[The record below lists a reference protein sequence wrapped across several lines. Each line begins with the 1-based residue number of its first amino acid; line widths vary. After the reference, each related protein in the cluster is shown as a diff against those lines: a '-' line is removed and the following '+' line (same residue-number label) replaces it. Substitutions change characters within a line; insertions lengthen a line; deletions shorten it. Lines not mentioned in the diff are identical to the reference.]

1 MLSYDMGKRGNA
13 SRYDYLYRRIRH
25 DIAHGNILPD
35 EKLPS
40 KRALARNL
48 GVSVITVEAA
58 YAQLIA
64 EGYVRAEERRGY
76 FACEL
81 SPVARGGKQDGQCG
95 GQRGGDHLR
104 GIAASGSIPENA
116 IRRPSPAS
124 AGLTQFPAASLERRL
139 ASPGTS
145 ARMAEGVPAFASEG
159 GPATPAPSSES
170 AATALFP
177 TKPGNRVMRRTLVEE
192 SSATLAQA
200 ALGAGSPRLRRAIA
214 AYLREYRGMD
224 VPAERIVVA
233 AGSQTLYQLIIQLLG
248 RDRAFAIES
257 PGYPLLERMYDA
269 QGARCASVPLAA
281 GGIVVAALRESGAS
295 VAHVMP
301 AHQFPDGGRHVR
313 RPPTRFAQLVAN
325 GCGAG
330 VFLRRAARPL
340 HHRRRL
346 RCGIPHVGAPDRA
359 ARERRCG
366 GARHLFEL
374 VHEKP
379 RCGIPHRLYG
389 TPRGPRCAIREL
401 KLGFYS
407 NTVSP
412 LEQLALAR
420 FIEQGHYERHVNRLR
435 THVKRLQD
443 GLVGRVRESPLRR
456 KSRSKGTDRGLYF
469 SMRVRKGTQDRVVGA
484 LQAAGV
490 RLAFLG
496 KGPLAWSDAQAGG
509 VGLRAQ
515 LRESQHRRTRLAV
528 APRGAVPR
536 LPRAWGTLARR
547 GARGGLHL
555 RRGTVVPFSSQRL
568 GSKRSSPAFDWPP

>member
-13 SRYDYLYRRIRH
+13 SRYDYLYRRIHH

-81 SPVARGGKQDGQCG
+81 SPVARGGKRD

-104 GIAASGSIPENA
+104 GIAASDSISENA

-124 AGLTQFPAASLERRL
+124 AGLTQSPERRL

-145 ARMAEGVPAFASEG
+145 ARMVEGVPTFASEG
-159 GPATPAPSSES
+159 GPVTPAPSSES

-177 TKPGNRVMRRTLVEE
+177 YQTWARVMRRTLAEE

-248 RDRAFAIES
+248 RDRVFAIES

-269 QGARCASVPLAA
+269 QGARCAGVPLAA
-281 GGIVVAALRESGAS
+281 GGIDVAALRESGAS

-301 AHQFPDGGRHVR
+301 AHQFPTGVVMSAAHR
-313 RPPTRFAQLVAN
+313 RDLLNWSRMD
-325 GCGAG
+325 
-330 VFLRRAARPL
+330 AARAFSSD
-340 HHRRRL
+340 
-346 RCGIPHVGAPDRA
+346 G
-359 ARERRCG
+359 
-366 GARHLFEL
+366 
-374 VHEKP
+374 
-379 RCGIPHRLYG
+379 
-389 TPRGPRCAIREL
+389 PRGRFIIEDDYDAEFRMSGRPIAPLASVDVAGRIIYLNSFTKSLGAAFRIAYMALPEDLAAQFEL

-420 FIEQGHYERHVNRLR
+420 FIEQRHYERHVNRLR
-435 THVKRLQD
+435 AHVKRLQD
-443 GLVGRVRESPLRR
+443 ELVGRVRESSLAQEVAFE
-456 KSRSKGTDRGLYF
+456 GLDRGLYF

-496 KGPLAWSDAQAGG
+496 KGPLAWSDAQAG
-509 VGLRAQ
+509 
-515 LRESQHRRTRLAV
+515 ESVFALNCESLDIEELV
-528 APRGAVPR
+528 
-536 LPRAWGTLARR
+536 LP
-547 GARGGLHL
+547 
-555 RRGTVVPFSSQRL
+555 
-568 GSKRSSPAFDWPP
+568 

>member
-1 MLSYDMGKRGNA
+1 MLSYDMGERGNA
-13 SRYDYLYRRIRH
+13 SRYDYLYRCIRH

-81 SPVARGGKQDGQCG
+81 SPVARGGRRGG
-95 GQRGGDHLR
+95 ARNRRNARTGGVSGGAAGQRGFASEGATGRH
-104 GIAASGSIPENA
+104 AASPDSDA
-116 IRRPSPAS
+116 AQS
-124 AGLTQFPAASLERRL
+124 PAASLARRL
-139 ASPGTS
+139 ASLRFPAHTLGDSPFSDS
-145 ARMAEGVPAFASEG
+145 AGDPMTFV
-159 GPATPAPSSES
+159 PSSGA

-177 TKPGNRVMRRTLVEE
+177 YQTWARVMRRTLAEE

-281 GGIVVAALRESGAS
+281 GGIDVAALSESGAS

-301 AHQFPDGGRHVR
+301 AHQFPTGVVMSAAHR
-313 RPPTRFAQLVAN
+313 RDLLNWSRMD
-325 GCGAG
+325 
-330 VFLRRAARPL
+330 AARAFSSD
-340 HHRRRL
+340 
-346 RCGIPHVGAPDRA
+346 G
-359 ARERRCG
+359 
-366 GARHLFEL
+366 
-374 VHEKP
+374 
-379 RCGIPHRLYG
+379 
-389 TPRGPRCAIREL
+389 PRGRFIIEDDYDAEFRMSGRPIAPLASVDVAGRVIYLNSFTKSLGAAFRIAYMALPEDLAAQFEL

-443 GLVGRVRESPLRR
+443 GLVGRVRESSLAQEVAFE
-456 KSRSKGTDRGLYF
+456 GLDRGLYF

-490 RLAFLG
+490 QLAFLG
-496 KGPLAWSDAQAGG
+496 RGPLAWSGAQAG
-509 VGLRAQ
+509 
-515 LRESQHRRTRLAV
+515 ESVFALNCESLNIEELV
-528 APRGAVPR
+528 
-536 LPRAWGTLARR
+536 LP
-547 GARGGLHL
+547 
-555 RRGTVVPFSSQRL
+555 
-568 GSKRSSPAFDWPP
+568 

>member
-81 SPVARGGKQDGQCG
+81 SPVARGGQCCG
-95 GQRGGDHLR
+95 KRDGQRGGDHLR
-104 GIAASGSIPENA
+104 GIAVSGGIPENA

-124 AGLTQFPAASLERRL
+124 AGLTQSPERRL

-177 TKPGNRVMRRTLVEE
+177 YQTWARVMRRTLAEE

-248 RDRAFAIES
+248 RDRTFAIES

-281 GGIVVAALRESGAS
+281 GGIDVAALNESGAS

-301 AHQFPDGGRHVR
+301 AHQFPTGVVMSAAHR
-313 RPPTRFAQLVAN
+313 RDLLNWSRMD
-325 GCGAG
+325 
-330 VFLRRAARPL
+330 AARAFSSD
-340 HHRRRL
+340 
-346 RCGIPHVGAPDRA
+346 G
-359 ARERRCG
+359 
-366 GARHLFEL
+366 
-374 VHEKP
+374 
-379 RCGIPHRLYG
+379 
-389 TPRGPRCAIREL
+389 PRGRFIIEDDYDAEFRMSGRPIAPLASVDVAGRVIYLNSFTKSLGAAFRIAYMALPEDLAAQFEL

-443 GLVGRVRESPLRR
+443 GLVSRVRESSLAQEVAFE
-456 KSRSKGTDRGLYF
+456 GLDRGLYF
-469 SMRVRKGTQDRVVGA
+469 SMRVRKGAQDRAVGA

-490 RLAFLG
+490 QLAFLG
-496 KGPLAWSDAQAGG
+496 RGPLAWSGAQSG
-509 VGLRAQ
+509 
-515 LRESQHRRTRLAV
+515 ESVFALNCESLNIEELV
-528 APRGAVPR
+528 
-536 LPRAWGTLARR
+536 LP
-547 GARGGLHL
+547 
-555 RRGTVVPFSSQRL
+555 
-568 GSKRSSPAFDWPP
+568 

>member
-1 MLSYDMGKRGNA
+1 MLSYDMGERGNA
-13 SRYDYLYRRIRH
+13 SRYDYLYRCIRH

-64 EGYVRAEERRGY
+64 EGYARAEERRGY

-81 SPVARGGKQDGQCG
+81 SPVARGGRQGG
-95 GQRGGDHLR
+95 ARNRGNARTGGVSGGAAGQRGFAFEGATGRH
-104 GIAASGSIPENA
+104 AASPDSDA
-116 IRRPSPAS
+116 AQS
-124 AGLTQFPAASLERRL
+124 PAASPARRL
-139 ASPGTS
+139 ASLRFPAHTLGDSPFSDS
-145 ARMAEGVPAFASEG
+145 AGDPMTFV
-159 GPATPAPSSES
+159 PSSGA

-177 TKPGNRVMRRTLVEE
+177 YQTWARVMRRTLTEE
-192 SSATLAQA
+192 SSATLAEA
-200 ALGAGSPRLRRAIA
+200 ALAAGSPRLRQAIA
-214 AYLREYRGMD
+214 SYLREYRGMD

-281 GGIVVAALRESGAS
+281 GGIDVAALSESGAS

-301 AHQFPDGGRHVR
+301 AHQFPTGVVMSAAHR
-313 RPPTRFAQLVAN
+313 RDLLNWSRMD
-325 GCGAG
+325 
-330 VFLRRAARPL
+330 AARAFSSD
-340 HHRRRL
+340 
-346 RCGIPHVGAPDRA
+346 G
-359 ARERRCG
+359 
-366 GARHLFEL
+366 
-374 VHEKP
+374 
-379 RCGIPHRLYG
+379 
-389 TPRGPRCAIREL
+389 PRGRFIIEDDYDAEFRMSGRPIAPLASVDVAGRVIYLNSFTKSLGAAFRIAYMALPEDLAAQFEL

-443 GLVGRVRESPLRR
+443 GLVGRVRESSLA
-456 KSRSKGTDRGLYF
+456 KEVAFEGLDRGLYF
-469 SMRVRKGTQDRVVGA
+469 LMRVRKGTQDRAVGA

-490 RLAFLG
+490 QLAFLG
-496 KGPLAWSDAQAGG
+496 RGPLAWSGAQAG
-509 VGLRAQ
+509 
-515 LRESQHRRTRLAV
+515 ESVFALNCESLNIEELA
-528 APRGAVPR
+528 
-536 LPRAWGTLARR
+536 LP
-547 GARGGLHL
+547 
-555 RRGTVVPFSSQRL
+555 
-568 GSKRSSPAFDWPP
+568 

>member
-81 SPVARGGKQDGQCG
+81 SPVARGGKRD

-104 GIAASGSIPENA
+104 GIAASDSISENA

-124 AGLTQFPAASLERRL
+124 AGLTQSPEQRL

-159 GPATPAPSSES
+159 GPVTPAPSSES

-177 TKPGNRVMRRTLVEE
+177 YQTWARVMRRTLTEE
-192 SSATLAQA
+192 SSATLAEA
-200 ALGAGSPRLRRAIA
+200 ALAAGSPRLRQAIA
-214 AYLREYRGMD
+214 SYLREYRGMD

-257 PGYPLLERMYDA
+257 PGYPLLERMYDT

-281 GGIVVAALRESGAS
+281 GGIDVAALSESGAS

-301 AHQFPDGGRHVR
+301 AHQFPTGVVMSAAHR
-313 RPPTRFAQLVAN
+313 RDLLNWSRMD
-325 GCGAG
+325 
-330 VFLRRAARPL
+330 AARAFSSD
-340 HHRRRL
+340 
-346 RCGIPHVGAPDRA
+346 G
-359 ARERRCG
+359 
-366 GARHLFEL
+366 
-374 VHEKP
+374 
-379 RCGIPHRLYG
+379 
-389 TPRGPRCAIREL
+389 PRGRFIIEDDYDAEFRMSGRPIAPLASVDVAGRVIYLNSFTKSLGAAFRIAYMALPEDLAAQFEL

-443 GLVGRVRESPLRR
+443 GLVGRVRESSLA
-456 KSRSKGTDRGLYF
+456 KEVAFEGLDRGLYF
-469 SMRVRKGTQDRVVGA
+469 SMRVRKGMQDRAVRA

-490 RLAFLG
+490 QLAFLG
-496 KGPLAWSDAQAGG
+496 RGPLAWSGAQSE
-509 VGLRAQ
+509 
-515 LRESQHRRTRLAV
+515 ESVFALNCESLNIEELV
-528 APRGAVPR
+528 
-536 LPRAWGTLARR
+536 LP
-547 GARGGLHL
+547 
-555 RRGTVVPFSSQRL
+555 
-568 GSKRSSPAFDWPP
+568 

>member
-1 MLSYDMGKRGNA
+1 MLSYDMGERGNA

-81 SPVARGGKQDGQCG
+81 SPVARGGRQGG
-95 GQRGGDHLR
+95 ARNRGNARTGGVSGGAAGQRGFASEGATGRH
-104 GIAASGSIPENA
+104 AASPDSDTA
-116 IRRPSPAS
+116 LS
-124 AGLTQFPAASLERRL
+124 PAASPARRL
-139 ASPGTS
+139 ASLRFPAHTLGDSPFSDS
-145 ARMAEGVPAFASEG
+145 AGDPMTF
-159 GPATPAPSSES
+159 APSSGA

-177 TKPGNRVMRRTLVEE
+177 YQTWARVMRRTLTEE

-248 RDRAFAIES
+248 RERAFAIES

-281 GGIVVAALRESGAS
+281 GGIDVAALSESGAS

-301 AHQFPDGGRHVR
+301 AHQFPTGVVMSAAHR
-313 RPPTRFAQLVAN
+313 RDLLNWSRMD
-325 GCGAG
+325 
-330 VFLRRAARPL
+330 AARAFSSD
-340 HHRRRL
+340 
-346 RCGIPHVGAPDRA
+346 G
-359 ARERRCG
+359 
-366 GARHLFEL
+366 
-374 VHEKP
+374 
-379 RCGIPHRLYG
+379 
-389 TPRGPRCAIREL
+389 PRGRFIIEDDYDAEFRMSGRPIAPLASVDVAGRVIYLNSFTKSLGEAFRIAYMALPEDLAAQFEL

-443 GLVGRVRESPLRR
+443 GLVGRVRESSLAQEVAFE
-456 KSRSKGTDRGLYF
+456 GLDRGLYF

-490 RLAFLG
+490 QLAFLG
-496 KGPLAWSDAQAGG
+496 EGPLAWSG
-509 VGLRAQ
+509 VQSG
-515 LRESQHRRTRLAV
+515 ESVFALNCESLNIEELV
-528 APRGAVPR
+528 
-536 LPRAWGTLARR
+536 LP
-547 GARGGLHL
+547 
-555 RRGTVVPFSSQRL
+555 
-568 GSKRSSPAFDWPP
+568 

>member
-81 SPVARGGKQDGQCG
+81 SPVARGWQCG
-95 GQRGGDHLR
+95 GKRDGQRGGDHLR
-104 GIAASGSIPENA
+104 GIAASGSISENA

-124 AGLTQFPAASLERRL
+124 AGLTQFPAVSPERRL
-139 ASPGTS
+139 ASPGAS

-159 GPATPAPSSES
+159 GLATPASSSES

-177 TKPGNRVMRRTLVEE
+177 YQTWARVMRRTLAEE

-248 RDRAFAIES
+248 RERAFAIES

-281 GGIVVAALRESGAS
+281 GGIDVAALSESGAS

-301 AHQFPDGGRHVR
+301 AHQFPTGVVMSAAHR
-313 RPPTRFAQLVAN
+313 RDLLNWSRTD
-325 GCGAG
+325 
-330 VFLRRAARPL
+330 AARAFSSD
-340 HHRRRL
+340 
-346 RCGIPHVGAPDRA
+346 G
-359 ARERRCG
+359 
-366 GARHLFEL
+366 
-374 VHEKP
+374 
-379 RCGIPHRLYG
+379 
-389 TPRGPRCAIREL
+389 PRGRFIIEDDYDAEFRMSGRPIAPLASVDVAGRVIYLNSFTKSLGAAFRIAYMALPEDLAAQFEL

-443 GLVGRVRESPLRR
+443 GLVSSVRESSLAQEVAFE
-456 KSRSKGTDRGLYF
+456 GLDRGLYF
-469 SMRVRKGTQDRVVGA
+469 SMRVRKGAQDRAVGA

-490 RLAFLG
+490 QLAFLG
-496 KGPLAWSDAQAGG
+496 RGPLAWSGAQSG
-509 VGLRAQ
+509 
-515 LRESQHRRTRLAV
+515 ESVFALNCESLNIEELF
-528 APRGAVPR
+528 
-536 LPRAWGTLARR
+536 LP
-547 GARGGLHL
+547 
-555 RRGTVVPFSSQRL
+555 
-568 GSKRSSPAFDWPP
+568 

>member
-81 SPVARGGKQDGQCG
+81 SPVARGWQCGGQCGGQRG

-104 GIAASGSIPENA
+104 RIAASDSIPENA

-124 AGLTQFPAASLERRL
+124 AGLTQFPAVSPERRL

-145 ARMAEGVPAFASEG
+145 AWMAEGVPAFASEG
-159 GPATPAPSSES
+159 DPVTPAPSSES

-177 TKPGNRVMRRTLVEE
+177 YQTWARVMRRTLTEE

-281 GGIVVAALRESGAS
+281 GGIDVAALRESGAS

-301 AHQFPDGGRHVR
+301 AHQFPTGVVMSAAHR
-313 RPPTRFAQLVAN
+313 RDLLNWSRMD
-325 GCGAG
+325 
-330 VFLRRAARPL
+330 AARAFSSD
-340 HHRRRL
+340 
-346 RCGIPHVGAPDRA
+346 G
-359 ARERRCG
+359 
-366 GARHLFEL
+366 
-374 VHEKP
+374 
-379 RCGIPHRLYG
+379 
-389 TPRGPRCAIREL
+389 PRGRFIIEDDYDAEFRMSGRLSIAPLASVDVAGRVIYLNSFTKSLGAAFRIAYMALPEDLAAQFEL

-435 THVKRLQD
+435 AHVKRLQD
-443 GLVGRVRESPLRR
+443 GLVGRVRESSLAQEVAFE
-456 KSRSKGTDRGLYF
+456 GLDRGLYF

-496 KGPLAWSDAQAGG
+496 KGPLAWSDAQAG
-509 VGLRAQ
+509 
-515 LRESQHRRTRLAV
+515 ESVFALNCESLNIEELV
-528 APRGAVPR
+528 
-536 LPRAWGTLARR
+536 LP
-547 GARGGLHL
+547 
-555 RRGTVVPFSSQRL
+555 
-568 GSKRSSPAFDWPP
+568 